1 MMSGEGSLN
10 GWKKSGEKEMEEVK
24 KEVKKRSKNNFY
36 LIVFQRIKAGLNPA
50 QLSKELN
57 VSKQKLKYYTDWLKR
72 EGYIRRKGYGTWEI
86 LKEVKTFSLGLRVEK
101 PMPNL
106 HALQINFPI
115 LEGKIDDKD
124 WIVRNKLRNWLPKY
138 KGLDVLGGLTIRNN
152 NNKSLTIFAK
162 SRDILDLAE
171 VDNLAFKIRAYA
183 YEYFKNKYGVILDVL
198 NCETKNLNLA
208 TQDKQSESMI
218 RKGEKFELDL
228 DKKAEK
234 IFNKDKMDAKAWID
248 GSPFKFSAE
257 TNDKEWK
264 RAYLQMPFM
273 MRDITLATH
282 YIAKN
287 YASHVGVMEK
297 LNNLLKVPKVRGHL
311 VNKMKKGHEIQTT
324 LLNFL

>member
-1 MMSGEGSLN
+1 MMSGEDSLN
-10 GWKKSGEKEMEEVK
+10 GWRKSGERKMEEVK
-24 KEVKKRSKNNFY
+24 KEVKKRRNNNFY
-36 LIVFQRIKAGLNPA
+36 LIVFQRIKDGLNPA

-57 VSKQKLKYYTDWLKR
+57 ISKQNLKYYTDWLKK

-86 LKEVKTFSLGLRVEK
+86 LKEVKTFSLGMRAEK

-124 WIVRNKLRNWLPKY
+124 WIIRNKLRNWLPKY

-171 VDNLAFKIRAYA
+171 VDNLAFKIRAFA
-183 YEYFKNKYGVILDVL
+183 HEYFKNKYSVILDVL

-234 IFNKDKMDAKAWID
+234 IFDKDKMDGKAWID

-273 MRDITLATH
+273 MREITQATH

-287 YASHVGVMEK
+287 YASHVGVVEK
-297 LNNLLKVPKVRGHL
+297 LNNLLRVPKVRRHL
-311 VNKMKKGHEIQTT
+311 VNKMKKRHAIQTT
-324 LLNFL
+324 LLDFL